1 MQDEQ
6 ADGSS
11 FGRWLQHQRKTLG
24 YTQEALGQRVA
35 CSGHAIRKIEANMRQ
50 PSIALAHRL
59 ALQLQIPVARQADF
73 MAAARHHAPT
83 DTDVARN
90 TVTGTPA
97 PFVGRDREMQTLRAG
112 LAALGSGAAGQVIVI
127 EGETGIGKSR
137 LLDELARHA
146 ARVDLPVVRTKC
158 HEIEQ
163 NVPFHALTMW
173 LHLLVEQARPDM
185 LTGLDGISLAHLATL
200 APRLRSRL
208 DSAPATLSDWP
219 DAPLVCLLEAFAQLI
234 ERLAQN
240 ARLVL
245 LLDDLQWIDTA
256 SAQALHHLACRPGPA
271 SWLMV
276 LAGRSDEI
284 MTNQPSG
291 QLHRALL
298 DLSSTEVMALTRLT
312 RGEIGQ
318 MMDARV
324 CGTADA
330 AQVERVFA
338 ACGGNPLFVAA
349 GMSELGGTTPAVL
362 AVRERLQRLSPA
374 ARQLLD
380 AATVLG
386 DRFRFE
392 AMRHAARLSIKAALD
407 GLDELLRHQW
417 LTDDGLDGHYAFT
430 HDPLRRIAEHELS
443 AARRRHLFGRAVPG
457 GGRAQD

>member
-1 MQDEQ
+1 MQDGQ
-6 ADGSS
+6 ADGST

-24 YTQEALGQRVA
+24 YTQEALGRRVA
-35 CSGHAIRKIEANMRQ
+35 CSGHAIRKIEADTRQ
-50 PSIALAHRL
+50 PSIALARRL
-59 ALQLQIPVARQADF
+59 ALQLRIPVARQADF
-73 MAAARHHAPT
+73 MASARRHSATETDMPHDAAASVP
-83 DTDVARN
+83 
-90 TVTGTPA
+90 P
-97 PFVGRDREMQTLRAG
+97 PFVGRDHEMQSLRTG
-112 LAALGSGAAGQVIVI
+112 LAALGSRAGQVIVI

-137 LLDELARHA
+137 LLDELALHA
-146 ARVDLPVVRTKC
+146 DCVDLPVVRTKC

-163 NVPFHALTMW
+163 SVPFHALTMW
-173 LHLLVEQARPDM
+173 LHRLVAQAHPDM
-185 LTGLDGISLAHLATL
+185 LAGLDEFSRAQLATL

-208 DSAPATLSDWP
+208 APMPAAVSDGP
-219 DAPLVCLLEAFAQLI
+219 DAPLVCMLEAFAQLI

-256 SAQALHHLACRPGPA
+256 SAQALHHLASRPGPA

-284 MTNQPSG
+284 MANQPSG

-298 DLSSTEVMALTRLT
+298 DLPSTEVMVLARLT

-318 MMDARV
+318 MMDAQV
-324 CGTADA
+324 QGTADA

-338 ACGGNPLFVAA
+338 SCGGNPLFVAA
-349 GMSELGGTTPAVL
+349 DMSESGDAAPAVL
-362 AVRERLQRLSPA
+362 AVRERLQRLSPV

-392 AMRHAARLSIKAALD
+392 AMRHAARLSTEAALD

-417 LTDDGLDGHYAFT
+417 LTDDSLDGHYTFT

-443 AARRRHLFGRAVPG
+443 AARRRHLFSRALPG

>member
-1 MQDEQ
+1 MQDGQ

-11 FGRWLQHQRKTLG
+11 FGRWLQHQRKMLG
-24 YTQEALGQRVA
+24 YTQEALGRRVA
-35 CSGHAIRKIEANMRQ
+35 CSGHAIRKIEADTRQ
-50 PSIALAHRL
+50 PSIALAQRL
-59 ALQLQIPVARQADF
+59 ALQLRIPVTRQADF
-73 MAAARHHAPT
+73 IAAARRH
-83 DTDVARN
+83 
-90 TVTGTPA
+90 TPA
-97 PFVGRDREMQTLRAG
+97 ETDMPHDAAASAPPPFVGRDREMQSLRTG
-112 LAALGSGAAGQVIVI
+112 LAALGSGVGRVIVV

-137 LLDELARHA
+137 LLDELALHA
-146 ARVDLPVVRTKC
+146 DCVDLPVVRTKC

-173 LHLLVEQARPDM
+173 LHLLVARASPDM
-185 LTGLDGISLAHLATL
+185 LTGLDAFSRAQLATL

-208 DSAPATLSDWP
+208 APVHAALSDWP
-219 DAPLVCLLEAFAQLI
+219 DAPLVCMLEAFAQLI

-245 LLDDLQWIDTA
+245 LLDDLQWIDAA

-284 MTNQPSG
+284 MANPPSG

-298 DLSSTEVMALTRLT
+298 DLPSTEAMVLKRLT
-312 RGEIGQ
+312 HGEVRQ

-324 CGTADA
+324 QGTADE

-338 ACGGNPLFVAA
+338 SCGGNPLFVAA
-349 GMSELGGTTPAVL
+349 GMSEPGDAAPAVL

-392 AMRHAARLSIKAALD
+392 AMRHAARLSTEAALD

-417 LTDDGLDGHYAFT
+417 LTDDSLDGNYTFT

-443 AARRRHLFGRAVPG
+443 TARRRHLFSRAVPG
-457 GGRAQD
+457 GRRAQD